1 MNKSNRRR
9 RHVID
14 DDEEDEVGHVGRD
27 SEEEE
32 EEEDGVD
39 EFEKDGF
46 LVSDDEV
53 EEEEEEEL
61 VEEPTYHKKKLK
73 KKRRNSSDDELDED
87 DLDLIKENAGISFEQ
102 AKPKLKRLQKKN
114 KFDSEEEPYSEEVA
128 YQQEYQNR
136 AFDLHGMFDD
146 EEDQPL
152 AETYSADDLD
162 DFIEHDGVDNVEDAE
177 DPNDAAS
184 RRQLAKKRRMEQ
196 TRLLRESGV
205 DVGSHELLGEIFGD
219 GGDYEYAMHEPI
231 QATVSK
237 NDLVRNS
244 LKNVFEPAELEA
256 RMLTGQDEIITHMD
270 VPERMQALYASNID
284 SPLDETDLNAEFE
297 WIYSR
302 FYETCFSEQLKQSFR
317 SPTTADLI
325 RKAVKAC
332 IEFFNTEQLE
342 VPFIWHYRKD
352 YLLDPK
358 SNLLDLK
365 TVLQL
370 EDLWEIYDI
379 AKKYKAFNTQLDGF
393 NKTLHHFE
401 DEGRIDA
408 YVQEQRYK
416 TQRVEEAQDI
426 LDYINSRFIKKEV
439 PHKNREERVYRRPNS
454 NSFLDRCK
462 RANIDHLVEQF
473 GITPQQFGDNAL
485 EGSKVHH
492 AINPDCSPMDIAKK
506 HLSSFFPTAELVLK
520 GIETLIVDMMFHDL
534 KLRQAFRQTFE
545 NNSAVSIQPTARGVR
560 EIDSQHRFFYFKFLN
575 EKPILYMKDAQF
587 LQMLEAESLG
597 LVKVTISLPG
607 EKVFLANLIRL
618 YLCEDS
624 SSPHFHAWNQLRTTI
639 VTYACER
646 HLFPY
651 FKNWIRDKLRTQAE
665 EYLFRAC
672 QMEAEIKFNSAP
684 YRSASMEPD
693 ASPRVIALT
702 NGTGSFRDP
711 TLALFLESNGQ
722 LEETVEF
729 GDLRDTLNRDL
740 LASFFKRHACD
751 VIVVAGLNQY
761 VRYFYEKVRS
771 LYEELYNLGELG
783 NAPQCEVILHT
794 DEVARVY
801 QASQHSEEEFPNVNP
816 FARYCISLARL
827 FQDPLV
833 EYASLKENLA
843 NISFHPLQELLP
855 REQLLAS
862 LERALINIVNSTGID
877 LNRAVR
883 NARVGHLLQYVSGL
897 GPRKSQYI
905 LKKVSDSGHHLDSR
919 NELITRCRVGMR
931 VFINC
936 SGFLKVKPAVDVLD
950 ITRIHPED
958 YVLARKMAADA
969 LEADDEDDPEDP
981 SKNVAELINN
991 PRSILNDLDLED
1003 YSRVLARKYQ
1013 TQKQS
1018 TLSLIKTELRAPF
1031 ADPRPQF
1038 KPTHPKVLF
1047 SQLTGETAA
1056 SLCVQMIVPVEVRRI
1071 LGSGVLCELNS
1082 GIEGFLSNQN
1092 TPNNHSLSPGSVV
1105 QCAVLNINFERF
1117 RVELSLSPADLEKCR
1132 QALKVFYSPD
1142 GPGLDEFFDYP
1153 KFQEELLQ
1161 HPEIYPNFPR
1171 PTPVVKNTAVPN
1183 EFVVGHRLYR
1193 NFSYKEAEA
1202 YLKPRPDGTVVVRP
1216 SSQGQNHITVTWKMY
1231 TDVYQNLDVIVV
1243 KQDAD
1248 SSQAWNE
1255 RSYHL
1260 RLNDDTYVDID
1271 ELVVMYVGA
1280 TKAKVDE
1287 MVNFSK
1293 FHKGNLANLEEVITA
1308 TSLTNPKQ
1316 SVYGFCINSQ
1326 YAGYFNLGF
1335 KLSSKSR
1342 FEVWLV
1348 KAVPRYF
1355 RLNNVAYPDV
1365 VSLVTGFKHMI
1376 TAMTT
1381 NRAAVGQIHS
1391 SRPQIHSRANR

>member
-1 MNKSNRRR
+1 MSDSGLLNKSLSKSSRRR
-9 RHVID
+9 RHIIE
-14 DDEEDEVGHVGRD
+14 DDEDEEPDNIARD
-27 SEEEE
+27 SD
-32 EEEDGVD
+32 EDDEGQD

-53 EEEEEEEL
+53 EEEE
-61 VEEPTYHKKKLK
+61 PSHHRKKIK
-73 KKRRNSSDDELDED
+73 KKRRNLSDEELDED

-102 AKPKLKRLQKKN
+102 PKPKLKRLQKKN
-114 KFDSEEEPYSEEVA
+114 NYDTEEEHYSEEID
-128 YQQEYQNR
+128 YQQDHQNR
-136 AFDLHGMFDD
+136 ADDLHGMFDD

-162 DFIEHDGVDNVEDAE
+162 DFIEHDGADNAEDAE
-177 DPNDAAS
+177 DPDDLAS

-196 TRLLRESGV
+196 NRLLRESGV
-205 DVGSHELLGEIFGD
+205 DVGSHELLAEIFGD
-219 GGDYEYAMHEPI
+219 GGDYDYAMHEPVK
-231 QATVSK
+231 TSNFK
-237 NDLVRNS
+237 DDLVQNS

-270 VPERMQALYASNID
+270 APERMQALYGANIEK
-284 SPLDETDLNAEFE
+284 PLDETDLNAEFE

-302 FYETCFSEQLKQSFR
+302 FYESCDSEPLKHSFR
-317 SPTTADLI
+317 NPTTADLI

-358 SNLLDLK
+358 SNLSDLK

-370 EDLWEIYDI
+370 EDLWKIYDI
-379 AKKYKAFNTQLDGF
+379 GKKYKAFNTQLDGF
-393 NKTLHHFE
+393 NKTLYNFE
-401 DEGRIDA
+401 AEGRMDS

-426 LDYINSRFIKKEV
+426 LDYINSRFIPKEV
-439 PHKNREERVYRRPNS
+439 PQKKGEERIYRRPNS

-462 RANIDHLVEQF
+462 RANIDNLVGEF

-492 AINPDCSPMDIAKK
+492 PINPNCSPIDIAKR
-506 HLSSFFPTAELVLK
+506 HVSSFFPTAELVLK
-520 GIETLIVDMMFHDL
+520 GVETYIVDMMFHDL

-560 EIDSQHRFFYFKFLN
+560 EMDSTHRFFHFKFLN

-607 EKVFLANLIRL
+607 ENVFLANLIRL

-624 SSPHFHAWNQLRTTI
+624 SSPHAHAWNQTRSTI

-672 QMEAEIKFNSAP
+672 QKEAENKFNSAP
-684 YRSASMEPD
+684 YRSASMDPD
-693 ASPRVIALT
+693 TIPRVIALT

-729 GDLRDTLNRDL
+729 GDLRDTNNRDL
-740 LASFFKRHACD
+740 LASFFKRHPCD
-751 VIVVAGLNQY
+751 VIVVAGLNHY
-761 VRYFYEKVRS
+761 VRFFYEKVRS
-771 LYEELYNLGELG
+771 LYEELYNLGDLG
-783 NAPQCEVILHT
+783 NSPQCEVILHT

-801 QASQHSEEEFPNVNP
+801 QSSQYSEEEFPNVNK

-855 REQLLAS
+855 KEQLLAS

-883 NARVGHLLQYVSGL
+883 NGRVGHLLQYISGL

-905 LKKVSDSGHHLDSR
+905 LKKISDSGHHLDSR

-991 PRSILNDLDLED
+991 PQSILNDLDLED

-1038 KPTHPKVLF
+1038 KPTHSKVLF
-1047 SQLTGETAA
+1047 SQLTGETSA

-1082 GIEGFLSNQN
+1082 GIEGFLSSQN
-1092 TPNNHSLSPGSVV
+1092 TPNSNSLSPGSVV
-1105 QCAVLNINFERF
+1105 QCAVLSINFERF

-1132 QALKVFYSPD
+1132 QGLKDFYSPS

-1153 KFQEELLQ
+1153 KFQDELLQ

-1171 PTPVVKNTAVPN
+1171 PTPVIKNIALPN

-1193 NFSYKEAEA
+1193 NFTYKEAEG

-1216 SSQGQNHITVTWKMY
+1216 SSQGHNHITVSWKMY
-1231 TDVYQNLDVIVV
+1231 PDIYQHLDVIVV
-1243 KQDAD
+1243 KQGSD
-1248 SSQAWNE
+1248 SSHAWNE
-1255 RSYHL
+1255 RNYHL
-1260 RLNDDTYVDID
+1260 RLNDDTYIDID

-1316 SVYGFCINSQ
+1316 SVYGFCINNQ

-1381 NRAAVGQIHS
+1381 NRAAVGQMYS
-1391 SRPQIHSRANR
+1391 SRPHSFKS